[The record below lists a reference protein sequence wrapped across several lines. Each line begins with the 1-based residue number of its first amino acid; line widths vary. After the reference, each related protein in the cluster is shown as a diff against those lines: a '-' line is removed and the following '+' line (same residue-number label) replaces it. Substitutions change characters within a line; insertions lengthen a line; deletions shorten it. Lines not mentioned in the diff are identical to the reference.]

1 MPNISSVE
9 LTNTFDDWRNRT
21 NDSITIINGANS
33 ASPTSALVYANS
45 LGGFQVSEVTSATVT
60 GTLLTGTRLVMTG
73 GNVNF
78 TSANT
83 QSLGN
88 VHQVHVLGGTSIDV
102 STPATA
108 DSSIGNTFIYNSK
121 INLNGQKF
129 ISGAATIDLE
139 GATVTNLGAVAK
151 FTATALSDEDVL
163 ITNPSIV
170 MNSGS
175 GVGGLTISSGTHAF
189 TGSVITAGTF
199 DGALH
204 ANGTV
209 EKSNVVVNGASFL
222 VSTNSVALA
231 VDVGTSNVAI
241 GKFTEISTSIG
252 TQKRPTSSKGR
263 LHVRTE
269 LATGSS
275 GSATAVE
282 AGADEL
288 VLENENYVGMT
299 FLSDNASNAHI
310 AFGDPDDTDA
320 GGILYNHATD
330 DLHIVNEGA
339 NTAIFQNNFGG
350 ALQIAGGDTLG
361 TTAGKLHVNVGSS
374 DGTTGLYI
382 DSNDVGNHAL
392 KIDGKQTT
400 SHVMYADTDS
410 LTTGSILQMR
420 DTSASSGPRN
430 VLRVNQTHTDAGG
443 VGASIETV
451 GMMGLQVLQQKT
463 DNTSTN
469 TVFIKST
476 SGTSTQ
482 KTLEVANS
490 SGSMMTVVAGG
501 GVGINDNTPSFKLD
515 VNGDARIVN
524 DLGCNSD
531 IILAGSIKHEDDL
544 DTKIDFTSDNI
555 DFTTGNDLQLRLDSS
570 TTYLYHDG
578 SEKLKSI
585 SSGVDVTGQLQADRV
600 YPCYDNST
608 SIYFD
613 YPTGSHG
620 SVQINGEG
628 AGNWEGYSIDGRAVF
643 MHDGGT
649 QTGIYDDVND
659 KWILAAVHGGTTQLH
674 HNGTAK
680 IETTSTGIS
689 VSGGVMADSV
699 QCRLRVL
706 DQNGS
711 VLNTS

>member
-108 DSSIGNTFIYNSK
+108 DSSIANSFIYNSK

-129 ISGAATIDLE
+129 ISGDATIDLE
-139 GATVTNLGAVAK
+139 GATVTNLGSVAK
-151 FTATALSDEDVL
+151 FTATAISDEDVL

-175 GVGGLTISSGTHAF
+175 VGGLTISSGTHAF

-310 AFGDPDDTDA
+310 AFGDPDDTDS

-382 DSNDVGNHAL
+382 DSNDIENHAI

-420 DTSASSGPRN
+420 DTSDSSGPRN

-476 SGTSTQ
+476 SGTATQ

-501 GVGINDNTPSFKLD
+501 GVGINDNTPSYKLD
-515 VNGDARIVN
+515 VNGDGRFVN
-524 DLGCNSD
+524 DVYFNDD
-531 IILAGSIKHEDDL
+531 IYVANYIVHQGDA
-544 DTKIDFTSDNI
+544 DTHIRFQDNTI
-555 DFTTGNDLQLRLDSS
+555 TFTTGDDIQLVCDAS
-570 TTYLYHDG
+570 TTLLYYDG
-578 SEKLKSI
+578 NEKLRSV

-600 YPCYDNST
+600 YPCYDSST
-608 SIYFD
+608 SIYLD
-613 YPTGSHG
+613 YPTGDYG
-620 SVQINGEG
+620 SVQINGG
-628 AGNWEGYSIDGRAVF
+628 GKGSWEGYAIDGRAVF

-649 QTGIYDDVND
+649 QTGIYDDVNN
-659 KWILAAVHGGTTQLH
+659 KWIMAAVHGGTTQLY

>member
-108 DSSIGNTFIYNSK
+108 DSSIANSFIYNSK

-129 ISGAATIDLE
+129 ISGDATIDLE
-139 GATVTNLGAVAK
+139 GATVTNLGDVAK
-151 FTATALSDEDVL
+151 FTATAISDEDVL

-175 GVGGLTISSGTHAF
+175 VGGLTISSGTHAF

-392 KIDGKQTT
+392 KIDGRQTT
-400 SHVMYADTDS
+400 SHVMYEDTDS

-463 DNTSTN
+463 DNASTN

-476 SGTSTQ
+476 SGTATQ

-501 GVGINDNTPSFKLD
+501 GVGINDNTPSYKLD
-515 VNGDARIVN
+515 VNGNGRFVN
-524 DLGCNSD
+524 DVYFNED
-531 IILAGSIKHEDDL
+531 IFVADSITHQDDT
-544 DTKIDFTSDNI
+544 DTNI
-555 DFTTGNDLQLRLDSS
+555 TFGADTITFTTGGDTQIMCNEQ
-570 TTYLYHDG
+570 TTYLYHNG
-578 SEKLKSI
+578 NEKLKST

-608 SIYFD
+608 SIYLD
-613 YPTGSHG
+613 YPTGDYG
-620 SVQINGEG
+620 SVQINGG
-628 AGNWEGYSIDGRAVF
+628 GKGSWEGYAIDGRAVF

-649 QTGIYDDVND
+649 QTGIYDDVNN
-659 KWILAAVHGGTTQLH
+659 KWIMAAVHGGTTQLY

>member
-108 DSSIGNTFIYNSK
+108 DSSIANSFIYNSK

-129 ISGAATIDLE
+129 ISGDATIDLE
-139 GATVTNLGAVAK
+139 GATVTNLGDVAK
-151 FTATALSDEDVL
+151 FTATAISDEDVL

-175 GVGGLTISSGTHAF
+175 VGGLTISSGTHAF

-463 DNTSTN
+463 DNASTN

-476 SGTSTQ
+476 SGTATQ

-501 GVGINDNTPSFKLD
+501 GVGINDNTPSYKLD
-515 VNGDARIVN
+515 VNGNGRFVN
-524 DLGCNSD
+524 DVYFNED
-531 IILAGSIKHEDDL
+531 IFVADSITHQDDT
-544 DTKIDFTSDNI
+544 DTNI
-555 DFTTGNDLQLRLDSS
+555 TFGADTITFTTGGDTQIMCNEQ
-570 TTYLYHDG
+570 TTYLYHNG
-578 SEKLKSI
+578 NEKLKST

-608 SIYFD
+608 SIYLD
-613 YPTGSHG
+613 YPTGDYG
-620 SVQINGEG
+620 SVQINGG
-628 AGNWEGYSIDGRAVF
+628 GKGSWEGYAIDGRAVF

-649 QTGIYDDVND
+649 QTGIYDDVNN
-659 KWILAAVHGGTTQLH
+659 KWIMAAVHGGTTQLY